1 MTIDMREPCTCGCST
16 GEIEVKSGQDV
27 VRCSDC
33 GAWCYNRPKAES
45 GKATRS
51 VSTRSDIKPKKRA
64 KVLLRANN
72 ACEVCRRTGVILHV
86 GHVVS
91 VAEGRKVGLSDV
103 ELNSAENLIAMC
115 EECNLG
121 LGKETIPIK
130 NYVAILMARFKEADS
145 K

>member
-1 MTIDMREPCTCGCST
+1 M
-16 GEIEVKSGQDV
+16 
-27 VRCSDC
+27 
-33 GAWCYNRPKAES
+33 
-45 GKATRS
+45 
-51 VSTRSDIKPKKRA
+51 
-64 KVLLRANN
+64 
-72 ACEVCRRTGVILHV
+72 ILHV